1 MDFILIEQW
10 FLISLVLIITLY
22 IQVNYRQEYVSRY
35 GGKISEKANALRN
48 GRDIILKIFCR
59 KYSSIWLTSLDSS
72 VRKPNSLL
80 FGSDQRNFNLNI
92 TDQDS
97 QVDDE
102 SKNVDTLS
110 PNPRFELPFTQ
121 LEDKVFKEQCK
132 LFDLVSKLGVKDKQV
147 QRKIDIL
154 IRSRLFRE
162 YSVLKVT
169 KNSGGKTPGIDNIIL
184 NTDSDRIEMSE
195 KLIILLKSYKASPL
209 KRVYIPKANGKQRPL
224 GIPTIQDRCLQQLIA
239 LVFEPIVEL
248 NSDPNSYGFRK
259 FRSAKNAIGTLR
271 SKLRSNSDSEQKY
284 VFDCDIKGF
293 FDNINHEWILMN
305 LPFKP
310 YIKFIFKEWLKAGSI
325 YKGEFSDTLSPQG
338 GIISPMLANFTLN
351 GLEST
356 VLDSIKPLT
365 ISKNQRTSV
374 KAKGGKYKTINMLV
388 SIVRYADDFIIL
400 ARSKHIITEYI
411 KPAVIKFLKERG
423 LNLSPEKT
431 KIFPM
436 ENNKINFLGYIIQH
450 RDDWKI
456 KYQIMH
462 SRIGKK
468 EGIAVYPSK
477 ESVVKIM
484 DKVKEITQTNNNLS
498 AFELITKLN
507 PILRGWYNYFSM
519 GNSSLARSKVGH
531 AIYQKLMNWA
541 IKKHPKWGI
550 RKITREYFYSTDKF
564 KGRHWGFKGITFQ
577 NSRFNEGNNGK
588 KNVLISPFDV
598 VTMATTDYN
607 LHTKLKDVKAFSK
620 EHPELIKFNFNLK
633 IKSMPKYSSF
643 KEKKSYS

>member
-1 MDFILIEQW
+1 
-10 FLISLVLIITLY
+10 
-22 IQVNYRQEYVSRY
+22 
-35 GGKISEKANALRN
+35 
-48 GRDIILKIFCR
+48 
-59 KYSSIWLTSLDSS
+59 
-72 VRKPNSLL
+72 L

-293 FDNINHEWILMN
+293 FDNINHE
-305 LPFKP
+305 
-310 YIKFIFKEWLKAGSI
+310 
-325 YKGEFSDTLSPQG
+325 
-338 GIISPMLANFTLN
+338 
-351 GLEST
+351 
-356 VLDSIKPLT
+356 
-365 ISKNQRTSV
+365 
-374 KAKGGKYKTINMLV
+374 
-388 SIVRYADDFIIL
+388 
-400 ARSKHIITEYI
+400 
-411 KPAVIKFLKERG
+411 
-423 LNLSPEKT
+423 
-431 KIFPM
+431 
-436 ENNKINFLGYIIQH
+436 
-450 RDDWKI
+450 
-456 KYQIMH
+456 
-462 SRIGKK
+462 
-468 EGIAVYPSK
+468 
-477 ESVVKIM
+477 
-484 DKVKEITQTNNNLS
+484 
-498 AFELITKLN
+498 
-507 PILRGWYNYFSM
+507 
-519 GNSSLARSKVGH
+519 
-531 AIYQKLMNWA
+531 
-541 IKKHPKWGI
+541 
-550 RKITREYFYSTDKF
+550 
-564 KGRHWGFKGITFQ
+564 
-577 NSRFNEGNNGK
+577 
-588 KNVLISPFDV
+588 
-598 VTMATTDYN
+598 
-607 LHTKLKDVKAFSK
+607 
-620 EHPELIKFNFNLK
+620 
-633 IKSMPKYSSF
+633 
-643 KEKKSYS
+643 

>member
-1 MDFILIEQW
+1 M
-10 FLISLVLIITLY
+10 
-22 IQVNYRQEYVSRY
+22 
-35 GGKISEKANALRN
+35 
-48 GRDIILKIFCR
+48 
-59 KYSSIWLTSLDSS
+59 
-72 VRKPNSLL
+72 

-293 FDNINHEWILMN
+293 FDNINHE
-305 LPFKP
+305 
-310 YIKFIFKEWLKAGSI
+310 
-325 YKGEFSDTLSPQG
+325 
-338 GIISPMLANFTLN
+338 
-351 GLEST
+351 
-356 VLDSIKPLT
+356 
-365 ISKNQRTSV
+365 
-374 KAKGGKYKTINMLV
+374 
-388 SIVRYADDFIIL
+388 
-400 ARSKHIITEYI
+400 
-411 KPAVIKFLKERG
+411 
-423 LNLSPEKT
+423 
-431 KIFPM
+431 
-436 ENNKINFLGYIIQH
+436 
-450 RDDWKI
+450 
-456 KYQIMH
+456 
-462 SRIGKK
+462 
-468 EGIAVYPSK
+468 
-477 ESVVKIM
+477 
-484 DKVKEITQTNNNLS
+484 
-498 AFELITKLN
+498 
-507 PILRGWYNYFSM
+507 
-519 GNSSLARSKVGH
+519 
-531 AIYQKLMNWA
+531 
-541 IKKHPKWGI
+541 
-550 RKITREYFYSTDKF
+550 
-564 KGRHWGFKGITFQ
+564 
-577 NSRFNEGNNGK
+577 
-588 KNVLISPFDV
+588 
-598 VTMATTDYN
+598 
-607 LHTKLKDVKAFSK
+607 
-620 EHPELIKFNFNLK
+620 
-633 IKSMPKYSSF
+633 
-643 KEKKSYS
+643 